1 MKDTYIVSLY
11 LLDDS
16 STIVCSYIKIDKVG
30 MPLHQVHRVE
40 GTIKTGLLN
49 CPMHHS
55 GSF

>member
-1 MKDTYIVSLY
+1 M
-11 LLDDS
+11 
-16 STIVCSYIKIDKVG
+16 VCSYIKIDKVG

-49 CPMHHS
+49 CPMHYS